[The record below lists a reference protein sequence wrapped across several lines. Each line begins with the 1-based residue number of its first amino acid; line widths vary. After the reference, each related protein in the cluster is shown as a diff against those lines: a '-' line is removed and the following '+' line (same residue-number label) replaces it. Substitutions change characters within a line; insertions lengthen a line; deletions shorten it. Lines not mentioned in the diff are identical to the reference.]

1 MRGRNEIPQLN
12 GLDPSLLFAL
22 RRKATAFGM
31 EAPSGG
37 SPSRPARFK
46 RFKSMR
52 SGKAEI
58 VMGDAMVRAG
68 GDVEPDRLPMWSGR
82 YARHDPG
89 RRVGSTWRQLT
100 NSLRAFV
107 RSKIE

>member
-31 EAPSGG
+31 EAPS
-37 SPSRPARFK
+37 PSRPARFK

-58 VMGDAMVRAG
+58 VMGDAVVRAG
-68 GDVEPDRLPMWSGR
+68 GDVGPDRLPMWSGR

-89 RRVGSTWRQLT
+89 RRVGSAWRQLT
-100 NSLRAFV
+100 NSLRPFV